1 MDVYIQ
7 YCLGDIIY
15 NCYTGYTSDFIWIMW
30 PHVVRSLAWWWMD
43 SRNTLGPLGLCCFI
57 LTIFRLVTYFNS
69 ARAMVRENQP
79 ILAIPATNI
88 NSRRPCHDL
97 GVGRFSLS
105 DMPNTI
111 LPHGL
116 STVIGTWSP
125 KLTKSE
131 ASWKEDNSQY
141 NYNPFSFL
149 FGWLITQCVSQR
161 VHVWVYVTCVF
172 AGQDRIA
179 VQLHVML
186 LVLSYDYLLVI

>member
-1 MDVYIQ
+1 
-7 YCLGDIIY
+7 
-15 NCYTGYTSDFIWIMW
+15 MW

-43 SRNTLGPLGLCCFI
+43 SRNTLGPVGLCCFI

-116 STVIGTWSP
+116 STVIGRLHQKRTIASITITLFRFCLDDLSP
-125 KLTKSE
+125 
-131 ASWKEDNSQY
+131 N
-141 NYNPFSFL
+141 
-149 FGWLITQCVSQR
+149 VSR
-161 VHVWVYVTCVF
+161 SVCMYEYM
-172 AGQDRIA
+172 
-179 VQLHVML
+179 LHVFL
-186 LVLSYDYLLVI
+186 LGKTELLCNYMSCCWCFQLTTFL